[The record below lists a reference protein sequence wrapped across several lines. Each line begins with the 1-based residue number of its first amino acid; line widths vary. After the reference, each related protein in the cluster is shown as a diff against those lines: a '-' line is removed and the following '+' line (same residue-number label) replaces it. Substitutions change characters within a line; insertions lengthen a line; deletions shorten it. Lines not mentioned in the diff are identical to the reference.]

1 MGFKHQR
8 LGPRL
13 VAEARAGAR
22 ARDVHMVLGGTGAVG
37 GTAVL
42 HLLSLYEEM
51 FSYRLPE
58 DDDVPVLVATG
69 TSPDEIRAFTRRLHR
84 FLESRHGRGGAPQ
97 AVRRGFL
104 TASGVFVALE
114 RFHVT
119 ALPGLSGLAHTPV
132 EDRRGVVDAFLADQG
147 VTLEDHAET
156 IFKALSTLV
165 SGIRP
170 FSTFL
175 ASYRDDHL
183 ARQSVD
189 RYRSVVVGIPVPTLI
204 AYQVDELR
212 IAVDMV
218 EGLGPGHLEELKGRF
233 VDSVIEDL
241 ASVQRT
247 MADSVLV
254 AHTTGV
260 GGMYDDPDR
269 PGDPPV
275 IRLGFAHAGRDR
287 WMADKARFARELTE
301 HYARAG
307 IKVLVTAAAIGIDEV
322 RVRERIPL
330 HRHIR
335 RRLLEA
341 PVEVVPESGRG
352 RGPADAGQERRSR
365 RRAPAGPASGPA
377 FLTSFPPLT
386 VPFDDPPSGPASFPA
401 GEPIVPSYAI
411 RSGENGFFTVADAES
426 LYRVMRVAS
435 ADELGLVL
443 ATVGL
448 FGEDPRA
455 PWFAGNVCYY
465 GETDNSR
472 QVLDFLGQPALFA
485 TQLSGLEPLSLQDL
499 GSAKHQAEL
508 HALGLLILT
517 HRLRTLDVDC
527 LDPYVD
533 LTHFDARAFFV
544 ERSRPLTFEDVAL
557 WDFAEL
563 ANDVTV
569 LAGAERA
576 EDLLPLTAPRD
587 HGLFPGRERA
597 LHLVL
602 GEVLRAVWTGPSLGL
617 PILFDRDGVSYL
629 RTGYYVAPLDL
640 LVTERDAVATWF
652 RSAHRARTAS
662 GSLDDL
668 RDYHL
673 AVGGFIDVRPHAIV
687 CSARSDEEPLDGR
700 VARFGDVDAL
710 REHLF
715 ALEPY
720 SFFSTCGLLALWYR
734 LRALSGLLRES
745 LIELGT
751 LHEFR
756 WQMPRDAGGHTLVV
770 PGAVEALRMVSEGLE
785 KTTGTERLDGLWGYE
800 RRPVPTRRHRIPGIR
815 SEPAPAGAI
824 RGGADG

>member
-1 MGFKHQR
+1 
-8 LGPRL
+8 
-13 VAEARAGAR
+13 
-22 ARDVHMVLGGTGAVG
+22 
-37 GTAVL
+37 
-42 HLLSLYEEM
+42 
-51 FSYRLPE
+51 
-58 DDDVPVLVATG
+58 
-69 TSPDEIRAFTRRLHR
+69 
-84 FLESRHGRGGAPQ
+84 
-97 AVRRGFL
+97 
-104 TASGVFVALE
+104 
-114 RFHVT
+114 
-119 ALPGLSGLAHTPV
+119 
-132 EDRRGVVDAFLADQG
+132 
-147 VTLEDHAET
+147 
-156 IFKALSTLV
+156 
-165 SGIRP
+165 
-170 FSTFL
+170 
-175 ASYRDDHL
+175 
-183 ARQSVD
+183 
-189 RYRSVVVGIPVPTLI
+189 
-204 AYQVDELR
+204 
-212 IAVDMV
+212 
-218 EGLGPGHLEELKGRF
+218 
-233 VDSVIEDL
+233 
-241 ASVQRT
+241 
-247 MADSVLV
+247 
-254 AHTTGV
+254 
-260 GGMYDDPDR
+260 MYDDPEG
-269 PGDPPV
+269 PGAPPV

-287 WMADKARFARELTE
+287 WMADKARFARELTDR
-301 HYARAG
+301 YARAG

-335 RRLLEA
+335 RLLLEA
-341 PVEVVPESGRG
+341 PVEVVAGPRG
-352 RGPADAGQERRSR
+352 GDLADAAQERRTR
-365 RRAPAGPASGPA
+365 RRAPARGGSGPA

-386 VPFDDPPSGPASFPA
+386 VPFDEPPSGPASFPV
-401 GEPIVPSYAI
+401 GDPIVPSYAI

-448 FGEDPRA
+448 FGEDPQS

-472 QVLDFLGQPALFA
+472 QVFDFLAQPPLFA
-485 TQLSGLEPLSLQDL
+485 TQLSGLEPLTLQDL

-508 HALGLLILT
+508 HALGLLILA
-517 HRLRTLDVDC
+517 HRLRTLDVDS

-544 ERSRPLTFEDVAL
+544 ARSRPLTFEDVAL

-563 ANDVTV
+563 AHDVSV

-576 EDLLPLTAPRD
+576 EDLLSLTAPRD

-602 GEVLRAVWTGPSLGL
+602 DEVLRAVWTGPSLGL

-652 RSAHRARTAS
+652 RSAHRTRTAS
-662 GSLDDL
+662 GSLNDV

-700 VARFGDVDAL
+700 VARFGDVDGL

-715 ALEPY
+715 GLEPY
-720 SFFSTCGLLALWYR
+720 SFFSTCGLLALWHR

-770 PGAVEALRMVSEGLE
+770 PGVVEALRMVSEGLE

-800 RRPVPTRRHRIPGIR
+800 RRPVPTRRDRIPGIR
-815 SEPAPAGAI
+815 SEPHPAGAV